1 MALNYPQLI
10 HGAVKRAGIWRGS
23 QDYEDFVQEAYF
35 AFAYAYQEFP
45 GEPATDPTFL
55 NFAFNSII
63 WRLTDLLRYQQRR
76 QCDDLAE
83 QFSDNFHLDFE
94 AGSVTALTLRDYI
107 KSATTMDRLIIWNH
121 FICEQPLT
129 QIAREHHLSPRTLRA
144 RRARLRDNFAQIL
157 DYHF

>member
-94 AGSVTALTLRDYI
+94 ADSVTALTLRDYI
-107 KSATTMDRLIIWNH
+107 KSAATVDRLIIWNH

-129 QIAREHHLSPRTLRA
+129 QIAREHQLSPRTLRA
-144 RRARLRDNFAQIL
+144 RRARLRDHLAQIL